1 VSTDRDAALSRLAS
15 ETFDVLVIGG
25 GITGAGVALD
35 AASRG
40 LKVALVERR
49 DLASGTSSKSSK
61 LVHGG
66 LRYLQQ
72 REFRL
77 VYQALAER
85 QRLRRTAPHLVR
97 LLPFLIPIFGSDGI
111 IHPKLRK
118 ALNSALWMYDL
129 TGGARIGKLHDQ
141 IDKAETLA
149 HVPTLKDERT
159 LGAFIYYDAQTDD
172 ARLTM
177 TIARSA
183 IDHGAVVANW
193 CPVVAITKDAD
204 GRASG
209 ASVHP
214 VDGEAIDVRATTVV
228 NCAGVWSD
236 DVRALDEGTHPDSIR
251 PAKGIHITVSW
262 EKVRNDIACVF
273 PVPKD
278 RRSIFVVPMGGKT
291 YIGTTDTDYDGPV
304 DDPQCTPED
313 VAYLLRAMNASL
325 ETPLTE
331 ADVTGTWAG
340 LRPLV
345 KSATTER
352 TADLSRHHAV
362 KRSASGVISVT
373 GGKLTTY
380 RRMAEDT
387 VDEITKRRCR
397 TKKLRLRGA
406 DGYDDL
412 VDDVSGAAARLG
424 ISEAL
429 VVHLANRYGSDARVV
444 AAIAT
449 TDPTLAQP
457 IVEGLPY
464 IKAEAVHAVRY
475 ELARTLDDVLT
486 RRIPARWLQRDATAA
501 AAEDVARLI
510 APELGWSDA
519 DIAREVAALRAAI
532 DHERESAGLHVVD
545 A

>member
-1 VSTDRDAALSRLAS
+1 MPTDRAAERARLAQ
-15 ETFDVLVIGG
+15 EHFDVLVVGG
-25 GITGAGVALD
+25 GITGCGVALD

-40 LKVALVERR
+40 LNVALVERR

-66 LRYLQQ
+66 LRSLQQ

-97 LLPFLIPIFGSDGI
+97 LLPFLIPIFGKDGI

-141 IDKAETLA
+141 IDKDETLR
-149 HVPTLKDERT
+149 HVPTLKADRT

-183 IDHGAVVANW
+183 IDHGAVVVNW
-193 CPVVAITKDAD
+193 CPVTEVLKDG
-204 GRASG
+204 GRAVG
-209 ASVHP
+209 ARVEC
-214 VDGEAIDVRATTVV
+214 DGETIDVRATTIVFA
-228 NCAGVWSD
+228 AGVWAD
-236 DVRALDEGTHPDSIR
+236 QLRALDEGRDPDSIR
-251 PAKGIHITVSW
+251 PAKGIHVTVPW

-278 RRSIFVVPMGGKT
+278 RRSIFVVPMGDQT
-291 YIGTTDTDYDGPV
+291 YIGTTDTDYDGPI

-313 VAYLLRAMNASL
+313 VAYLLGAMNASL
-325 ETPLTE
+325 AEPLTE

-345 KSATTER
+345 KSDTVSER
-352 TADLSRHHAV
+352 TADLSRHHKV
-362 KRSASGVISVT
+362 TRSDSGALSVT

-387 VDEITKRRCR
+387 VDEITKARCR
-397 TKKLRLRGA
+397 TKKLKLHGA
-406 DGYDDL
+406 DGYDEL
-412 VDDVSGAAARLG
+412 VADVDGAARRLG
-424 ISEAL
+424 ISAEL
-429 VVHLANRYGSDARVV
+429 VTHLANRYGSDTRILAAMIVAEPALAEPVV
-444 AAIAT
+444 A
-449 TDPTLAQP
+449 
-457 IVEGLPY
+457 GLPY
-464 IKAEAVHAVRY
+464 TGAEAVFAVRY

-510 APELGWSDA
+510 APELGWTDD
-519 DIAREVAALRAAI
+519 DIRREVAALRAAI
-532 DHERESAGLHVVD
+532 DHERESAGLDDVHV
-545 A
+545 

>member
-1 VSTDRDAALSRLAS
+1 
-15 ETFDVLVIGG
+15 
-25 GITGAGVALD
+25 
-35 AASRG
+35 
-40 LKVALVERR
+40 
-49 DLASGTSSKSSK
+49 
-61 LVHGG
+61 VHGG

-85 QRLRRTAPHLVR
+85 QRLRHTAPHLVR
-97 LLPFLIPIFGSDGI
+97 LLPFLIPIFGKDGI

-141 IDKAETLA
+141 IKKDETLA
-149 HVPTLKDERT
+149 HVPTLREDRT

-183 IDHGAVVANW
+183 MDHGAVVVNW
-193 CPVVAITKDAD
+193 CPVVAIDKDAAGTATGARVEAD
-204 GRASG
+204 GQT
-209 ASVHP
+209 
-214 VDGEAIDVRATTVV
+214 IDVRATTVV

-236 DVRALDEGTHPDSIR
+236 DVRALDEGTHPNSIR
-251 PAKGIHITVSW
+251 PAKGIHITVPW

-313 VAYLLRAMNASL
+313 VAYLLGAMNASL
-325 ETPLTE
+325 STPLTE

-340 LRPLV
+340 LRPLLRTGR
-345 KSATTER
+345 SSR
-352 TADLSRHHAV
+352 TADLSRRHTV
-362 KRSASGVISVT
+362 RVSTSGVVTVT

-387 VDEITKRRCR
+387 VDEITKTRCR
-397 TKKLRLRGA
+397 TKKLRLHGA
-406 DGYDDL
+406 EGWDDH
-412 VDDVSGAAARLG
+412 DPARLG
-424 ISEAL
+424 ISPEL
-429 VVHLANRYGSDARVV
+429 TEHLANRHGSDTRVLAAMIV
-444 AAIAT
+444 ADRSLGEPAV
-449 TDPTLAQP
+449 P
-457 IVEGLPY
+457 GLPY
-464 IKAEAVHAVRY
+464 VKAEAVHAVRY

-486 RRIPARWLQRDATAA
+486 RRIPARWLLRDAASA
-501 AAEDVARLI
+501 AAEDIARLI

-519 DIAREVAALRAAI
+519 DVAREVASFRAAI
-532 DHERESAGLHVVD
+532 DHERSSAGLDQSHV
-545 A
+545 